1 MSRKLIVCFD
11 GTGNEIEKN
20 ESNILRLYKCLKH
33 DEQQLVYYEPGVGT
47 LSTRPFARSSFG
59 KIKLALGL
67 AAGLGLHENVMHAYR
82 FLCQNYREG
91 DRLYFFGYSRGAY
104 TARVLAGFINDFG
117 LVAPHELHLIGPVF
131 KAWRKLRQGGP
142 NEQYAPLRISQ
153 QFFHM
158 RHPSIRFLGLW
169 DTVSSMIR
177 IRLRWG
183 TFLEFGTHSSV
194 DENPSVKAVRHAL
207 SIDEARRFFR
217 HQFWR
222 EGQNYYGNRFK
233 KKTEPPPQ
241 DVKQVWFPGT
251 HTDVAGS
258 VPETEAGLAKV
269 TMQWM
274 RQELDAL
281 EVDKLEFRE
290 RYYQRYV
297 MGQEDEVTRRMKLQI
312 SAPKATAKLHSQ
324 LRFPKPWLLL
334 EILPRLTRRSRWP
347 NQKGLLGYYLP
358 LGQPRYIPKGAEIHP
373 SALRRRDAMTDYD
386 PVNLRGFQQRE
397 KEQEKAT
404 GTY

>member
-33 DEQQLVYYEPGVGT
+33 DENQLVYYEPGVGT
-47 LSTRPFARSSFG
+47 LSTRPFARSGFG

-82 FLCQNYREG
+82 FLCQNYQDG

-217 HQFWR
+217 HQFWT
-222 EGQNYYGNRFK
+222 EGQTYYGNRFK
-233 KKTEPPPQ
+233 KKKDPPPQ

-258 VPETEAGLAKV
+258 VPEAEAGLAKV

-297 MGQEDEVTRRMKLQI
+297 MGKEDEVTRRMKLRI

-324 LRFPKPWLLL
+324 LTFPKPWLLL
-334 EILPRLTRRSRWP
+334 EILPRLIRRSRWP
-347 NQKGLLGYYLP
+347 NQKGLFGYYLP
-358 LGQPRYIPKGAEIHP
+358 LGQPRYISQGADIHP
-373 SALRRRDAMTDYD
+373 SAFQRRDELAEYD
-386 PVNLRGFQQRE
+386 PVNLRGFQGKE
-397 KEQEKAT
+397 EEQEKAT